1 MKTNKFFRSI
11 AFTIILVCV
20 GTAVSA
26 QVTQKIGGN
35 PFYMEPSAVLELES
49 TTKGFLLP
57 RMLKSEMNA
66 IASPPAGMMVYC
78 TDCGGGIGQ
87 LRVRYGSTTAG
98 SWGIPSINL
107 SGDVHAS
114 VDPTTGSNG
123 TVIQSNVVSYAK
135 MQTVTANTILG
146 NGTNATGNVQEIA
159 STGTGNVVRATSPIL
174 TSPTITGTGAI
185 AGTFTGDITGDV
197 IGNVTGS
204 SGSTTGNAAT
214 ATALATARTIG
225 GVSFNGTAN
234 INLPG
239 VNEVG
244 NQNTSGN
251 AATATKIASIT
262 NTNIVQLTESQT
274 LTNKRLMSP
283 DLETPNLGVATATQ
297 ITSMLGFR
305 VAGSFAGSLAG
316 SQGLYIAWDSWA
328 EETTSFINVK
338 GSGAGG
344 FSFFNEDADSAGSGI
359 TPTPIVQITP
369 VGEIKAGDVTYTN
382 TTGTNGQ
389 VLTSNGAGET
399 SWETTTNANLTG
411 VVQSSGNT
419 SSFGTFS
426 SGNLQTAL
434 TDETGTGAAVFSTSP
449 TLVTPSLGVASATSL
464 TANYLTALGN
474 NSSITNQG
482 AYMMWNASGVGG
494 ETSFVNS
501 KGGGAGGFSFFNVT
515 SGTALNPSA
524 TPPIVAFSPS
534 GEIKAGDVIY
544 TNTTGT
550 NGQVLT
556 SNGAGETS
564 WTTISVAQTT
574 YVVGT
579 SYAELGG
586 TVIQLSQNGKHGLVA
601 ADQDQGLST
610 QNNAENLA
618 NDPTLHD
625 VNGKQFLDWRVPT
638 KREAGVLVVVMQTS
652 VYDTFWSS
660 TFGATNNNNAWC
672 VTLSLGIPNFLERDR
687 YDNNNVRAVRA
698 F

>member
-197 IGNVTGS
+197 TGNVTGS

-262 NTNIVQLTESQT
+262 NTNIVQLTETQT
-274 LTNKRLMSP
+274 LTNKTLTSP
-283 DLETPNLGVATATQ
+283 TLVTPSLGVATATQ

-316 SQGLYIAWDSWA
+316 SQGLYIAWDSMA
-328 EETTSFINVK
+328 EETSFINVK

-534 GEIKAGDVIY
+534 GLIKAGDVIY

>member
-197 IGNVTGS
+197 TGNVTGS

-262 NTNIVQLTESQT
+262 NTNIVQLTETQT
-274 LTNKRLMSP
+274 LTNKTLTSP
-283 DLETPNLGVATATQ
+283 TLETPNLGVATATQ

-316 SQGLYIAWDSWA
+316 SQGLYIAWDSMA
-328 EETTSFINVK
+328 EETSFINVK

-534 GEIKAGDVIY
+534 GLIKAGDVIY

>member
-197 IGNVTGS
+197 TGNVTGS

-399 SWETTTNANLTG
+399 SWITI
-411 VVQSSGNT
+411 SPT
-419 SSFGTFS
+419 SSA
-426 SGNLQTAL
+426 NA
-434 TDETGTGAAVFSTSP
+434 TGFP
-449 TLVTPSLGVASATSL
+449 
-464 TANYLTALGN
+464 
-474 NSSITNQG
+474 
-482 AYMMWNASGVGG
+482 
-494 ETSFVNS
+494 
-501 KGGGAGGFSFFNVT
+501 
-515 SGTALNPSA
+515 
-524 TPPIVAFSPS
+524 
-534 GEIKAGDVIY
+534 
-544 TNTTGT
+544 
-550 NGQVLT
+550 
-556 SNGAGETS
+556 
-564 WTTISVAQTT
+564 T

-579 SYAELGG
+579 SYPELGG
-586 TVIQLSQNGKHGLVA
+586 TVIHLSPSGKHGIVVA
-601 ADQDQGLST
+601 DNFTVLDSNWYERT
-610 QNNAENLA
+610 RNINNPAF
-618 NDPTLHD
+618 HD
-625 VNGKQFLDWRVPT
+625 VNGGEFFDWRIPSNI
-638 KREAGVLVVVMQTS
+638 ELQWI
-652 VYDTFWSS
+652 YDQQPSSPAIFSAYTWSS
-660 TFGATNNNNAWC
+660 IEYDFGYAAAYDMVNGVGVSKAKNDG
-672 VTLSLGIPNFLERDR
+672 TLNIIP
-687 YDNNNVRAVRA
+687 VRA

>member
-197 IGNVTGS
+197 TGNVTGS

-262 NTNIVQLTESQT
+262 NTNIVQLTETQT
-274 LTNKRLMSP
+274 LTNKTLTSP
-283 DLETPNLGVATATQ
+283 TLVTPTLGVASATQ

-316 SQGLYIAWDSWA
+316 SQGLYILWDSMA
-328 EETTSFINVK
+328 EETSFINVK

-449 TLVTPSLGVASATSL
+449 TLVTPTLGIASATSL

-501 KGGGAGGFSFFNVT
+501 KGGGAGGFSFFNVA
-515 SGTALNPSA
+515 SGTTLDPSL
-524 TPPIVAFSPS
+524 PIVEISS
-534 GEIKAGDVIY
+534 VGKIKAGAVTY

-638 KREAGVLVVVMQTS
+638 KREAAVLVVVMQTS
-652 VYDTFWSS
+652 YMDTFWSS

-672 VTLSLGIPNFLERDR
+672 VTLSLGNPYFLERDR

>member
-197 IGNVTGS
+197 TGNVTGS

-262 NTNIVQLTESQT
+262 NTNIVQLTETQT
-274 LTNKRLMSP
+274 LTNKTL
-283 DLETPNLGVATATQ
+283 
-297 ITSMLGFR
+297 
-305 VAGSFAGSLAG
+305 
-316 SQGLYIAWDSWA
+316 
-328 EETTSFINVK
+328 
-338 GSGAGG
+338 
-344 FSFFNEDADSAGSGI
+344 
-359 TPTPIVQITP
+359 
-369 VGEIKAGDVTYTN
+369 
-382 TTGTNGQ
+382 
-389 VLTSNGAGET
+389 
-399 SWETTTNANLTG
+399 
-411 VVQSSGNT
+411 
-419 SSFGTFS
+419 
-426 SGNLQTAL
+426 
-434 TDETGTGAAVFSTSP
+434 TSP
-449 TLVTPSLGVASATSL
+449 TLVTPTLGVASATSL

-501 KGGGAGGFSFFNVT
+501 T
-515 SGTALNPSA
+515 
-524 TPPIVAFSPS
+524 
-534 GEIKAGDVIY
+534 GD
-544 TNTTGT
+544 
-550 NGQVLT
+550 
-556 SNGAGETS
+556 
-564 WTTISVAQTT
+564 
-574 YVVGT
+574 
-579 SYAELGG
+579 
-586 TVIQLSQNGKHGLVA
+586 
-601 ADQDQGLST
+601 
-610 QNNAENLA
+610 
-618 NDPTLHD
+618 
-625 VNGKQFLDWRVPT
+625 R
-638 KREAGVLVVVMQTS
+638 
-652 VYDTFWSS
+652 
-660 TFGATNNNNAWC
+660 
-672 VTLSLGIPNFLERDR
+672 
-687 YDNNNVRAVRA
+687 
-698 F
+698 

>member
-197 IGNVTGS
+197 TGNVTGS

-262 NTNIVQLTESQT
+262 NTNIVQLTETQT
-274 LTNKRLMSP
+274 LTNKTLTSP
-283 DLETPNLGVATATQ
+283 TLVTPTLGVASATQ

-316 SQGLYIAWDSWA
+316 SQGLYILWDSMA
-328 EETTSFINVK
+328 EETSFINVK

-449 TLVTPSLGVASATSL
+449 TLVTPTLGIASATSL

-534 GEIKAGDVIY
+534 GLIKAGDVIY

-638 KREAGVLVVVMQTS
+638 KREAAVLVVVMQTS
-652 VYDTFWSS
+652 YMDTFWSS

-672 VTLSLGIPNFLERDR
+672 VTLSLGNPYFLERDR

>member
-197 IGNVTGS
+197 TGNVTGS

-262 NTNIVQLTESQT
+262 NTNIVQLTETQT
-274 LTNKRLMSP
+274 LTNKTLTSP
-283 DLETPNLGVATATQ
+283 TLVTPSLGVATATQ

-316 SQGLYIAWDSWA
+316 SQGLYIAWDSMA
-328 EETTSFINVK
+328 EETSFINVK

-411 VVQSSGNT
+411 VVQLSGNT

-534 GEIKAGDVIY
+534 GLIKAGDVIY

>member
-197 IGNVTGS
+197 TGNVTGS

-262 NTNIVQLTESQT
+262 NTNIVQLTETQT
-274 LTNKRLMSP
+274 LTNKTLTSP
-283 DLETPNLGVATATQ
+283 TLVTPTLGVASATQ

-316 SQGLYIAWDSWA
+316 SQGLYILWDSMA
-328 EETTSFINVK
+328 EETSFINVK

-399 SWETTTNANLTG
+399 SW
-411 VVQSSGNT
+411 
-419 SSFGTFS
+419 
-426 SGNLQTAL
+426 
-434 TDETGTGAAVFSTSP
+434 
-449 TLVTPSLGVASATSL
+449 
-464 TANYLTALGN
+464 
-474 NSSITNQG
+474 
-482 AYMMWNASGVGG
+482 
-494 ETSFVNS
+494 
-501 KGGGAGGFSFFNVT
+501 
-515 SGTALNPSA
+515 
-524 TPPIVAFSPS
+524 
-534 GEIKAGDVIY
+534 
-544 TNTTGT
+544 
-550 NGQVLT
+550 
-556 SNGAGETS
+556 
-564 WTTISVAQTT
+564 TTISVAQPT
-574 YVVGT
+574 YVLG
-579 SYAELGG
+579 SFAPELGG
-586 TVIQLSQNGKHGLVA
+586 IVIQLSPNGKHGLVVA
-601 ADQDQGLST
+601 HQDQSTADTWHYANNSLSDP
-610 QNNAENLA
+610 NNHEINGKEFSDWRL
-618 NDPTLHD
+618 PTLREGLLIID
-625 VNGKQFLDWRVPT
+625 KLNANQISGSFWTSTGSNTNGNDAWYINCTNSTPQVGDKVTT
-638 KREAGVLVVVMQTS
+638 KR
-652 VYDTFWSS
+652 
-660 TFGATNNNNAWC
+660 
-672 VTLSLGIPNFLERDR
+672 
-687 YDNNNVRAVRA
+687 VRAVRA

>member
-197 IGNVTGS
+197 TGNVTGS

-262 NTNIVQLTESQT
+262 NTNIVQLTETQT
-274 LTNKRLMSP
+274 LTNKTLTSP
-283 DLETPNLGVATATQ
+283 TLVTPTLGVASATQ

-316 SQGLYIAWDSWA
+316 SQGLYILWDSMA
-328 EETTSFINVK
+328 EETSFINVK

-534 GEIKAGDVIY
+534 GLIKAGDVIY

-638 KREAGVLVVVMQTS
+638 KREAAVLVVVMQTS
-652 VYDTFWSS
+652 YMDTFWSS

-672 VTLSLGIPNFLERDR
+672 VTLSLGNPYFLERDR

>member
-1 MKTNKFFRSI
+1 
-11 AFTIILVCV
+11 
-20 GTAVSA
+20 
-26 QVTQKIGGN
+26 
-35 PFYMEPSAVLELES
+35 
-49 TTKGFLLP
+49 
-57 RMLKSEMNA
+57 
-66 IASPPAGMMVYC
+66 
-78 TDCGGGIGQ
+78 
-87 LRVRYGSTTAG
+87 
-98 SWGIPSINL
+98 
-107 SGDVHAS
+107 
-114 VDPTTGSNG
+114 
-123 TVIQSNVVSYAK
+123 
-135 MQTVTANTILG
+135 
-146 NGTNATGNVQEIA
+146 
-159 STGTGNVVRATSPIL
+159 
-174 TSPTITGTGAI
+174 
-185 AGTFTGDITGDV
+185 
-197 IGNVTGS
+197 
-204 SGSTTGNAAT
+204 
-214 ATALATARTIG
+214 
-225 GVSFNGTAN
+225 
-234 INLPG
+234 
-239 VNEVG
+239 
-244 NQNTSGN
+244 
-251 AATATKIASIT
+251 
-262 NTNIVQLTESQT
+262 
-274 LTNKRLMSP
+274 
-283 DLETPNLGVATATQ
+283 
-297 ITSMLGFR
+297 
-305 VAGSFAGSLAG
+305 
-316 SQGLYIAWDSWA
+316 
-328 EETTSFINVK
+328 VK